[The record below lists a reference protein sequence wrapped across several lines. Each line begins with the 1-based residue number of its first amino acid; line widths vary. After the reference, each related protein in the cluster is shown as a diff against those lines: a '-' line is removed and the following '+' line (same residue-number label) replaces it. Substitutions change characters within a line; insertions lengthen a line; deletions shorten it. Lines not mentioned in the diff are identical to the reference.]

1 MAHTE
6 IVGAVQHTAVRISAA
21 IDHIAVA
28 LGCRYEHAGAVKV
41 LGNQRFGRFGAEV
54 AEEYGQRV
62 AACGGDFG
70 HGFLH
75 VVLVLDS
82 GLALV
87 QVSAL
92 GGAGGRDGSAALL
105 AQGDGKTVT
114 ADGNDAELDLGDVG

>member
-1 MAHTE
+1 MAHAE

-54 AEEYGQRV
+54 AEEYGQRI

-105 AQGDGKTVT
+105 AQGDRKTVT
-114 ADGNDAELDLGDVG
+114 ADGDDAELDLGDVG

>member
-1 MAHTE
+1 MAHAE
-6 IVGAVQHTAVRISAA
+6 VVGAVQHTAVRISAA

-41 LGNQRFGRFGAEV
+41 LGNQRFGCFGAEV

-105 AQGDGKTVT
+105 AQGDGKAVT